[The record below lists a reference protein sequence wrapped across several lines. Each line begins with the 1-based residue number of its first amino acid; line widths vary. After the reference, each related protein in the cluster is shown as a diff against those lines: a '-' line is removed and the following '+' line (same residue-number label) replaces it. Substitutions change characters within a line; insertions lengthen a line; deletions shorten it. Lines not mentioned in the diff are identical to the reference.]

1 MAEKDFTFKKREN
14 PFDKLNAKVTE
25 SKPKIKVQVAER
37 EKYTATMDKH
47 LRMRI
52 KIAAV
57 KKGKQLSEY
66 IEEAVLQ
73 KLEREGD

>member
-1 MAEKDFTFKKREN
+1 M
-14 PFDKLNAKVTE
+14 
-25 SKPKIKVQVAER
+25 KVQVAER
-37 EKYTATMDKH
+37 EKYTATMDKN

>member
-25 SKPKIKVQVAER
+25 AKPKVKVKTNER
-37 EKYTATMDKH
+37 EKYTATMDKQ

>member
-25 SKPKIKVQVAER
+25 TKPKVVVKTNQR
-37 EKYTATMDKH
+37 EKYTATMDTQ

-57 KKGKQLSEY
+57 KSGKQLSEY

-73 KLEREGD
+73 KLEREGN